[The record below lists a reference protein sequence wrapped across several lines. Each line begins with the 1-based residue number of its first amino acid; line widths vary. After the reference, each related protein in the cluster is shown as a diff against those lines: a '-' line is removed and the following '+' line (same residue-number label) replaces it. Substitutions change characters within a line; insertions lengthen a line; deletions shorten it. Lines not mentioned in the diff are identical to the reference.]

1 MTLKIPSP
9 PDKEWIEAALRY
21 SNAKTTQELEDSAWP
36 FLRANENPGRAASRI
51 LAYAYMIADADVQSL
66 QVALSQCEEQQEER
80 GGQTVVVYLLICIF
94 MWAIMALVWWFFA
107 SEGGSQ

>member
-21 SNAKTTQELEDSAWP
+21 SKASTTQQLEDASWP

-51 LAYAYMIADADVQSL
+51 LAYAYEKLDAEVESLQAELSWHEEMRDADTGGLSFL
-66 QVALSQCEEQQEER
+66 RYSFMLVAFVSIVSAIYVAFK
-80 GGQTVVVYLLICIF
+80 GG
-94 MWAIMALVWWFFA
+94 AK
-107 SEGGSQ
+107 